1 VLIAALLVVLVL
13 ALGGCAGGDDERSAG
28 GEQAPAP
35 GGETAP
41 APDSGEPPAPDA
53 AIPRDPAA
61 LAERLTATQRSLDG
75 AVDAWREQGDP
86 SRGSPPEE
94 VTLYALYQQRI
105 HRLLSTRPRLASAV
119 LTQLPGRVAAHARAT
134 IRARRKLAPLATPQ
148 PRRRFRTGRPQPAGV
163 LLRHYREAQRRFGV
177 GWRVLA
183 AVNFVES
190 AFGRLRNNSTAG
202 AQGPMQFIPS
212 TWAAYGLG
220 GDVQDPRDAI
230 LGAANYLHAN
240 GAPGDYKRAL
250 YRYNPSSLYVDAVL
264 AYAGR
269 IRRDARNFYAYYA
282 WQVFVQTPAGV
293 RRITG
298 PAT

>member
-1 VLIAALLVVLVL
+1 MLVVLAL
-13 ALGGCAGGDDERSAG
+13 GLGGCAGGDDERAAG
-28 GEQAPAP
+28 GQGQPAP
-35 GGETAP
+35 GAEAP
-41 APDSGEPPAPDA
+41 PEPDAEEPPAPDA
-53 AIPRDPAA
+53 AIPRDPAD

-75 AVDAWREQGDP
+75 AVDAWREQGNP
-86 SRGSPPEE
+86 SVGAPPED
-94 VTLYALYQQRI
+94 VTLYALDQQRI
-105 HRLLSTRPRLASAV
+105 HRLLSARPGLGRAV
-119 LTQLPGRVAAHARAT
+119 LARLPGRVAAHARAT

-148 PRRRFRTGRPQPAGV
+148 PRRRFRTGRPEPAGV

-183 AVNFVES
+183 AVNLVES
-190 AFGRLRNNSTAG
+190 AFGRLRNSSTAG

-212 TWAAYGLG
+212 TWAAYGMG
-220 GDVQDPRDAI
+220 GDVHDPHDAI

-240 GAPGDYKRAL
+240 GAPGDYRNAL

-282 WQVFVQTPAGV
+282 WQVFVRTPGGV
-293 RRITG
+293 RRLTG
-298 PAT
+298 PGT